1 MRRIAP
7 ALVLAVALLAAGAPP
22 LGAVPDAARG
32 DLDRA
37 RAALA
42 RGDGIAAE
50 ADLRRAEAAGAVRR
64 DLAVDMGEA
73 LIQQGQRRKAREWLQ
88 GGDFAKGEEA
98 RGWRLLALLE
108 RLDGNLPAAGRALDR
123 ALATGANDP
132 LLWVEI
138 GRLRYQGGEHLLA
151 VEAADRALLAGPED
165 PRALEF
171 KAQLLRDSGGDTAA
185 IALLERALA
194 AAPDDLLL
202 LGGYAASLGEQGRAS
217 EMLAVT
223 RKMLALDPDNAQAFF
238 LQAVLAAR
246 AGRIDLAR
254 AMLNRVGRKLDNVP
268 AALLLNGVLELE
280 AGNANVAAQYLLRL
294 ADRQGANQRAQ
305 LLLARALYQSG
316 DYQQLFA
323 RFGGMAARGDAPPYL
338 LSLLGRAR
346 EEQGDRAGAA
356 DLLNRAAYAP
366 PPQVLPQFEPAP
378 PGVLAP
384 RFAEAPGAPGVAV
397 PYVRSL
403 LASGN
408 PAGAGAAAA
417 RFLERRP
424 GSVEALGV
432 LGDVEV
438 LGGQP
443 LAALPHYEA
452 AATIRFP
459 DRLALRYAIALEQAG
474 RPGQV
479 PPLVGRYLTMVP
491 GSRLMARVSANLALS
506 AQDWPRARL
515 LLESL
520 RLRGGGRDARLL
532 ADLSL
537 AQLRSGDTN
546 AALASA
552 EQAWRIAPASPFVVT
567 ARALALAHAGRDPDL
582 ARQLI
587 EQARKTGGDNPLLA
601 EARKKLV

>member
-1 MRRIAP
+1 MRR
-7 ALVLAVALLAAGAPP
+7 LVLALALLAATSAP
-22 LGAVPDAARG
+22 LGAVPDAAQG
-32 DLDRA
+32 DLERA

-50 ADLRRAEAAGAVRR
+50 ADLRRAAAAGAERR
-64 DLAVDMGEA
+64 DLAADMGEA
-73 LIQQGQRRKAREWLQ
+73 LIQQGERRKAREWLQ
-88 GGDFAKGEEA
+88 GGEFAKGQEA

-108 RLDGNLPAAGRALDR
+108 RLDGNLPAAGQALDR
-123 ALATGANDP
+123 ALATGAKDP

-151 VEAADRALLAGPED
+151 AEAADRALAESPDD

-171 KAQLLRDSGGDTAA
+171 KAQLLRDTRGDAAA

-202 LGGYAASLGEQGRAS
+202 LGGYAASLGEQGRAG
-217 EMLAVT
+217 EMLAVA

-246 AGRIDLAR
+246 AGKTDLAR
-254 AMLNRVGRKLDNVP
+254 AMLNRVGRKLDGVP
-268 AALLLNGVLELE
+268 AALLLHGVLELE

-305 LLLARALYQSG
+305 MLLARALYQSG

-323 RFGGMAARGDAPPYL
+323 RFGPVAARGDAPPYL
-338 LSLLGRAR
+338 LGLLGRAR

-356 DLLNRAAYAP
+356 DLLNRAANAP
-366 PPQVLPQFEPAP
+366 PPQVLPQFEATP

-403 LASGN
+403 LAAGN
-408 PAGAGAAAA
+408 LPGAGAAAA

-438 LGGQP
+438 LGGQGG
-443 LAALPHYEA
+443 AALRHYEA
-452 AATIRFP
+452 AAGIRFP
-459 DRLALRYAIALEQAG
+459 DRLALRYAIALEGAG
-474 RPGQV
+474 RAGQV
-479 PPLVGRYLTMVP
+479 PGVVGQYLAMVP
-491 GSRLMARVSANLALS
+491 GSRLMARISANLALS
-506 AQDWPRARL
+506 AKDWPRARL

-537 AQLRSGDTN
+537 AQLRSGDTQ

-552 EQAWRIAPASPFVVT
+552 EQAWRLAPASPFAVQ

-587 EQARKTGGDNPLLA
+587 EQARRTGGDNPLLA

>member
-1 MRRIAP
+1 MRP
-7 ALVLAVALLAAGAPP
+7 LVLALALLAATAAP
-22 LGAVPDAARG
+22 LRAVPDAARG
-32 DLDRA
+32 DLERA
-37 RAALA
+37 RAALS

-50 ADLRRAEAAGAVRR
+50 ADLLRAQGAGASRT
-64 DLAVDMGEA
+64 DIAVDMGEA
-73 LIQQGQRRKAREWLQ
+73 LIQQGERRKAREWLK
-88 GGDFAKGEEA
+88 GGEFAKGEEA
-98 RGWRLLALLE
+98 RGWRLLGLLE
-108 RLDGNLPAAGRALDR
+108 RLDGNLPAAGQALDR
-123 ALATGANDP
+123 ALATGGKDP

-151 VEAADRALLAGPED
+151 AQAADRALAESPDD

-171 KAQLLRDSGGDTAA
+171 KAQLLRDSGGDAAA
-185 IALLERALA
+185 IVLLERALA
-194 AAPDDLLL
+194 AAPNDILL
-202 LGGYAASLGEQGRAS
+202 LGGYAAALGEQGRAS

-223 RKMLALDPDNAQAFF
+223 RKMLALDPGNAQAFF

-246 AGRIDLAR
+246 AGKTDLAR
-254 AMLNRVGRKLDNVP
+254 AMLNRIGRKMDGVP
-268 AALLLNGVLELE
+268 AVQLLHGVLELE
-280 AGNANVAAQYLLRL
+280 AGNANVAAQYLLPL
-294 ADRQGANQRAQ
+294 ADRQGANQRVQ

-323 RFGGMAARGDAPPYL
+323 RFGTMAARGDVPPYL

-403 LASGN
+403 LASAN
-408 PAGAGAAAA
+408 LPGAGAAAT

-432 LGDVEV
+432 LGDAQL
-438 LGGQP
+438 LGGEAD
-443 LAALPHYEA
+443 AALRHYEA
-452 AATIRFP
+452 AASIRFP

-479 PPLVGRYLTMVP
+479 PGLVSRYLSIVP
-491 GSRLMARVSANLALS
+491 GSRLMARVAANLAIS
-506 AQDWPRARL
+506 AKDWPRARL

-537 AQLRSGDTN
+537 AQLRSGDTD

-552 EQAWRIAPASPFVVT
+552 ELAWRLAPASPFAVQ
-567 ARALALAHAGRDPDL
+567 ARGLALAHAGRDPDL

-601 EARKKLV
+601 EARKKLS

>member
-7 ALVLAVALLAAGAPP
+7 AFALAVALLAAGAAP

-50 ADLRRAEAAGAVRR
+50 ADLRRAEAAGAARR

-73 LIQQGQRRKAREWLQ
+73 LIQQGERRKAREWLQ
-88 GGDFAKGEEA
+88 DGDFAKGEEA

-108 RLDGNLPAAGRALDR
+108 RLDGNLPAAGQALDR
-123 ALATGANDP
+123 ALATGAQDP

-151 VEAADRALLAGPED
+151 VEAADRALAAGPED

-171 KAQLLRDSGGDTAA
+171 KAQLLRDSGGDAAA
-185 IALLERALA
+185 ISLLERALA
-194 AAPDDLLL
+194 AAPEDLLL

-217 EMLAVT
+217 EMLVVT
-223 RKMLALDPDNAQAFF
+223 RKMLALDPQNAQAFF

-246 AGRIDLAR
+246 AGKTDLAR
-254 AMLNRVGRKLDNVP
+254 AMLNRVGQKLDNVP

-305 LLLARALYQSG
+305 LLLARALYLSG

-323 RFGGMAARGDAPPYL
+323 RFGAIAARGDTPPYL

-356 DLLNRAAYAP
+356 DLLNRAAFAM
-366 PPQVLPQFEPAP
+366 PPQVLPQFEGAP

-384 RFAEAPGAPGVAV
+384 RFAEAPGAPGIAV

-403 LASGN
+403 LAAGN
-408 PAGAGAAAA
+408 PAGALAAAE
-417 RFLERRP
+417 RFLDRRP
-424 GSVEALGV
+424 GSVEALAV
-432 LGDVEV
+432 LGD
-438 LGGQP
+438 
-443 LAALPHYEA
+443 AALLSGQAGAALSHYEA
-452 AATIRFP
+452 AASIRFP
-459 DRLALRYAIALEQAG
+459 DLLALRYALALESAG
-474 RPGQV
+474 RTGLV
-479 PPLVGRYLTMVP
+479 PALAGNYLVMVP

-537 AQLRSGDTN
+537 AQLRSGDID
-546 AALASA
+546 AALVSA
-552 EQAWRIAPASPFVVT
+552 EQAWRLAPASPFAVQ
-567 ARALALAHAGRDPDL
+567 ARALTLAHAGRDQDL

-601 EARKKLV
+601 EARKKLG

>member
-1 MRRIAP
+1 MRRIAVAF
-7 ALVLAVALLAAGAPP
+7 ALALLAAGAAP

-32 DLDRA
+32 DLERA
-37 RAALA
+37 RGALA

-50 ADLRRAEAAGAVRR
+50 ADLRRAAAAGAQRR

-73 LIQQGQRRKAREWLQ
+73 LIQQGERRKAREWLQ
-88 GGDFAKGEEA
+88 GGNFAKGEEA

-108 RLDGNLPAAGRALDR
+108 RLDGNLPAAGQALDR
-123 ALATGANDP
+123 ALATGAKDP

-151 VEAADRALLAGPED
+151 VEAADRALAESPDD

-171 KAQLLRDSGGDTAA
+171 KAQLLRDAGGDAAA

-202 LGGYAASLGEQGRAS
+202 LGGYAAALGEQGRAS
-217 EMLAVT
+217 EMLGVT

-246 AGRIDLAR
+246 AGKIDLAR

-305 LLLARALYQSG
+305 MLLARALYQSG

-323 RFGGMAARGDAPPYL
+323 RFGALAARGDAPPYL

-356 DLLNRAAYAP
+356 DLLNRSAYAL
-366 PPQVLPQFEPAP
+366 PPQLLPQFEAAP

-384 RFAEAPGAPGVAV
+384 RFAEAPGVPGVAV

-403 LASGN
+403 LAAGDL
-408 PAGAGAAAA
+408 PGAGAAAS

-424 GSVEALGV
+424 GSTEALGV

-438 LGGQP
+438 IGGQGG
-443 LAALPHYEA
+443 AALSHYEA

-459 DRLALRYAIALEQAG
+459 DRLALRYAIALEGAG
-474 RPGQV
+474 RAGQV
-479 PPLVGRYLTMVP
+479 PEVVGQYLAMVP
-491 GSRLMARVSANLALS
+491 GSRLMARISANLAIN
-506 AQDWPRARL
+506 AKDWPRARL

-537 AQLRSGDTN
+537 AQLRSGDTD

-552 EQAWRIAPASPFVVT
+552 EQAWRLAPASPFAVQ
-567 ARALALAHAGRDPDL
+567 ARSLALAHAGRDPDL

-601 EARKKLV
+601 EARKKLG

>member
-1 MRRIAP
+1 MRRLGFAM
-7 ALVLAVALLAAGAPP
+7 VLLAASAAP
-22 LGAVPDAARG
+22 LGAVPDVAQG

-37 RAALA
+37 RIALA

-50 ADLRRAEAAGAVRR
+50 ADLRRAQGAGAEPREIS
-64 DLAVDMGEA
+64 VDMGEA
-73 LIQQGQRRKAREWLQ
+73 LIQQGERRKAREWLQ
-88 GGDFAKGEEA
+88 GGEFPRGEEA
-98 RGWRLLALLE
+98 RGWRLLAMLE
-108 RLDGNLPAAGRALDR
+108 RLDGNLPAAGQALDR
-123 ALATGANDP
+123 ALATGARDP

-151 VEAADRALLAGPED
+151 VQAADRALAEGPED

-171 KAQLLRDSGGDTAA
+171 KAQLLRDSGGDAAA
-185 IALLERALA
+185 IALLQRALTI
-194 AAPDDLLL
+194 APDDLLL
-202 LGGYAASLGEQGRAS
+202 LGGYAAALGEQGRAS

-223 RKMLALDPDNAQAFF
+223 RQMLTLDPKNAQAFY

-246 AGRIDLAR
+246 AGKTDLAR
-254 AMLNRVGRKLDNVP
+254 AMLNRVGRRMDNVP

-294 ADRQGANQRAQ
+294 TDRQGANQRAQ
-305 LLLARALYQSG
+305 MLLARALYQSG

-323 RFGGMAARGDAPPYL
+323 RFAVVAARGDAPPYL
-338 LSLLGRAR
+338 LGLLGRAR

-366 PPQVLPQFEPAP
+366 PLQMLPQFESAP

-384 RFAEAPGAPGVAV
+384 RFAEAPGVPGMAV
-397 PYVRSL
+397 PLVRSL
-403 LASGN
+403 LAAGN
-408 PAGAGAAAA
+408 LPGAESVAT

-432 LGDVEV
+432 LGDVE
-438 LGGQP
+438 LMAGQP
-443 LAALPHYEA
+443 HAALPHYQA
-452 AATIRFP
+452 AASIRFP
-459 DRLALRYAIALEQAG
+459 DRLALHYAIALENSG
-474 RPGQV
+474 RAGQV
-479 PPLVGRYLTMVP
+479 PGLVYSYLAIVP
-491 GSRLMARVSANLALS
+491 GSRLMARIAANLAIS
-506 AQDWPRARL
+506 AGDWPRARL

-537 AQLRSGDTN
+537 AQLRSGDTD
-546 AALASA
+546 AALSNA
-552 EQAWRIAPASPFVVT
+552 ELAWRLAPASPFAVQ
-567 ARALALAHAGRDPDL
+567 ARALALAHAGRDPDI

-601 EARKKLV
+601 EARGKLD

>member
-1 MRRIAP
+1 MRRIAVAF
-7 ALVLAVALLAAGAPP
+7 ALALLAAGAAP

-32 DLDRA
+32 DLERA
-37 RAALA
+37 RGALA

-50 ADLRRAEAAGAVRR
+50 ADLRRAAAAGAQRR

-73 LIQQGQRRKAREWLQ
+73 LIQQGERRKAREWLQ
-88 GGDFAKGEEA
+88 GGNFAKGEEA

-108 RLDGNLPAAGRALDR
+108 RLEGNLPAAGQALDR
-123 ALATGANDP
+123 ALATGAKDP

-151 VEAADRALLAGPED
+151 VEAADRALAESPDD

-171 KAQLLRDSGGDTAA
+171 KAQLLRDAGGDAAA

-217 EMLAVT
+217 EMLGVT

-246 AGRIDLAR
+246 AGKIDLAR

-294 ADRQGANQRAQ
+294 ADRQGANQHAQ
-305 LLLARALYQSG
+305 MLLARALYQSG

-323 RFGGMAARGDAPPYL
+323 RFGGLAARGDAPPYL

-356 DLLNRAAYAP
+356 DLLNRSAYAL
-366 PPQVLPQFEPAP
+366 PPQLLPQFEAAP

-384 RFAEAPGAPGVAV
+384 RFAEAPGVPGVAV

-403 LASGN
+403 LAAGDL
-408 PAGAGAAAA
+408 PGAGAAAS

-424 GSVEALGV
+424 GSTEALGV

-438 LGGQP
+438 LGGQGG
-443 LAALPHYEA
+443 AALRHYEA

-459 DRLALRYAIALEQAG
+459 DRLALRYAIALEGAG
-474 RPGQV
+474 RAGQV
-479 PPLVGRYLTMVP
+479 PEVVGQYLAMVP
-491 GSRLMARVSANLALS
+491 GSRLMARISANLAIN
-506 AQDWPRARL
+506 AKDWPRARL

-537 AQLRSGDTN
+537 AQLRSGDTD

-552 EQAWRIAPASPFVVT
+552 EQAWRLAPASPFAVQV
-567 ARALALAHAGRDPDL
+567 RGLALAHAGRDPDL

-601 EARKKLV
+601 EARKKLG